1 MTIDGF
7 LPEHAAAFAS
17 WSPVHAD
24 KIFGATS
31 LLGQR
36 LGVGF
41 SGMDH
46 LPSGGA
52 LVVTNHTFG
61 WDSIFPIAE
70 VWRVLGRPLWSL
82 GEHAWWHVPFVRK
95 EVARLGVVDG
105 SRRNVDALLSAGQL
119 VLVLPGG
126 LRESVKPRELK
137 YRLLWGERYGFVRAA
152 LRNQVPI
159 VPMASIGGDDV
170 FDLVGDAFG
179 RGQRWLRSRR
189 IPVPLPARILPI
201 PRAVRFRFL
210 FGEPIPPRGRAEDT
224 ADPQLLSQVRH
235 EVGGALHE
243 LIEQELAR
251 RAGIDL
257 SPRDAARSRGTN
269 RRGASW

>member
-7 LPEHAAAFAS
+7 SPEHAAAFAS
-17 WSPVHAD
+17 WSASHAD
-24 KIFGATS
+24 KVFDITS
-31 LLGQR
+31 RLARR
-36 LGVGF
+36 LGVTF
-41 SGMDH
+41 SGIERV
-46 LPSGGA
+46 PRGGA
-52 LVVTNHTFG
+52 LIVTNHTFG

-70 VWRVLGRPLWSL
+70 VWRALGRPLWTL
-82 GEHAWWHVPFVRK
+82 GEHAWWRVPFVRK

-105 SRRNVDALLSAGQL
+105 TRHNLDALLGAGQL

-170 FDLVGDAFG
+170 FDLVGNAFA
-179 RGQRWLRSRR
+179 RGERWLRTRR

-201 PRAVRFRFL
+201 PRAVHFRFI
-210 FGEPIPPRGRAEDT
+210 FGDAIAPRGVPEMAEDS
-224 ADPQLLSQVRH
+224 QLLKQARH

-251 RAGIDL
+251 RVGVDL
-257 SPRDAARSRGTN
+257 SPADDREHRRRSTAR
-269 RRGASW
+269 